1 MDVLLENVPHLVPSE
16 EKVKGWFGLDEG
28 EPDLWEDDGGR
39 GMLLGSWCCL
49 CWVLEGGADVHE
61 RAGDPPE
68 GLQRSRPNTHVFF
81 GQYLYIASTRALTRA
96 RGTGG

>member
-39 GMLLGSWCCL
+39 GMLLGFWCCL